1 MIVGTANAVN
11 GPCSVIATDSL
22 YQPRPGD
29 LLQVIDVL
37 TGPAEP
43 PSQRVGQPE
52 MAVHDLLMN
61 SVSLVRIAAL
71 CDP

>member
-37 TGPAEP
+37 AGPAEP
-43 PSQRVGQPE
+43 PSQRVSQRW
-52 MAVHDLLMN
+52 LFTTCSL
-61 SVSLVRIAAL
+61 VSLVRIAAL